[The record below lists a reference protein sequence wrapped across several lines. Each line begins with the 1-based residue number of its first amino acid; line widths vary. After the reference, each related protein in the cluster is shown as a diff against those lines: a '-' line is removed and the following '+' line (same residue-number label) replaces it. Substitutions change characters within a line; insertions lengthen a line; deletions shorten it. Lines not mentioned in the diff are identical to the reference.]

1 MGPFICPL
9 RPAALRASAQS
20 ARVQGLRVH
29 LAFPSETSGRHPLN
43 LPAWV
48 GAGPPGG
55 GRCPAQPP
63 PNGSLG
69 QAAGRNRGGATAPAR
84 ACVEPRGVVCKWPR
98 PDSASLPALSPNL
111 LSVAPTLRAARVTQ
125 SASRGGSSLE
135 FGSRGGGSSGDG
147 SGGSSSSSGG
157 GGAPGLSPGPGS
169 PLRHPARPLFPR
181 RRGEHEA
188 PLPEAGE

>member
-1 MGPFICPL
+1 M
-9 RPAALRASAQS
+9 A
-20 ARVQGLRVH
+20 
-29 LAFPSETSGRHPLN
+29 
-43 LPAWV
+43 
-48 GAGPPGG
+48 
-55 GRCPAQPP
+55 
-63 PNGSLG
+63 
-69 QAAGRNRGGATAPAR
+69 
-84 ACVEPRGVVCKWPR
+84 CKWPR

-125 SASRGGSSLE
+125 SASRRGSSLE

-157 GGAPGLSPGPGS
+157 GGAPGLSPGPRS

>member
-1 MGPFICPL
+1 MGKAFLPSEESFRCPPL
-9 RPAALRASAQS
+9 RRPPGAPRFKDS
-20 ARVQGLRVH
+20 ARSARFRRKPQ
-29 LAFPSETSGRHPLN
+29 FPTARP
-43 LPAWV
+43 

-69 QAAGRNRGGATAPAR
+69 RAVGGAGRRSSALAR
-84 ACVEPRGVVCKWPR
+84 ACVWALGGARAQPR
-98 PDSASLPALSPNL
+98 PGPASPPALSPNL

-125 SASRGGSSLE
+125 SAPRGGSSLE
-135 FGSRGGGSSGDG
+135 FGSRGGGSSGGG

-157 GGAPGLSPGPGS
+157 GGAPGPSPGS
-169 PLRHPARPLFPR
+169 PLRHPARPLLPR